1 MAEKLSNMIDDLTS
15 EQLLIAFGSEMA
27 DRIIDRTQD
36 GKDVRGRK
44 FKAYSKKYF
53 EAKRDGEFVRQA
65 SQFKP
70 SSRKDVNLTLTTD
83 MLNSL
88 KVLVTPW
95 EKGFTCGIV
104 MDSKAKMSTE
114 QYELCSTIARGMI
127 KMATSDPHTTFLYG
141 FRGFADDKKNNK
153 GMPINS
159 TAEFDDEDNVI
170 DFIEYLK
177 KKRDKELN

>member
-1 MAEKLSNMIDDLTS
+1 MKNKK
-15 EQLLIAFGSEMA
+15 F
-27 DRIIDRTQD
+27 
-36 GKDVRGRK
+36 DV
-44 FKAYSKKYF
+44 
-53 EAKRDGEFVRQA
+53 
-65 SQFKP
+65 
-70 SSRKDVNLTLTTD
+70 
-83 MLNSL
+83 LNSI

-141 FRGFADDKKNNK
+141 LRGFADDKKNNK

-177 KKRDKELN
+177 NKRDKELN

>member
-1 MAEKLSNMIDDLTS
+1 MT
-15 EQLLIAFGSEMA
+15 
-27 DRIIDRTQD
+27 
-36 GKDVRGRK
+36 KDKK
-44 FKAYSKKYF
+44 F
-53 EAKRDGEFVRQA
+53 
-65 SQFKP
+65 
-70 SSRKDVNLTLTTD
+70 D
-83 MLNSL
+83 MLNSI

-141 FRGFADDKKNNK
+141 LRGFADDKKNNK